1 MRKGNYKIIDDLFA
15 IPNNHNLR
23 DSAVKAGFLP
33 RIFERLS
40 AVTGEKARQ
49 LDEEVSEISEDE
61 LLDSVPTL
69 VREKS
74 KKEEGGVKKIRK
86 GVGYSAKQGETWNV
100 AAYFDNKKS
109 KNE

>member
-1 MRKGNYKIIDDLFA
+1 M
-15 IPNNHNLR
+15 
-23 DSAVKAGFLP
+23 
-33 RIFERLS
+33 
-40 AVTGEKARQ
+40 
-49 LDEEVSEISEDE
+49 
-61 LLDSVPTL
+61 
-69 VREKS
+69 REKS